1 MQSKI
6 SKKLTYN
13 FGGSLLQGIP
23 NILNGVTQ
31 SITAED
37 SQRGQAIGSTIGS
50 AADLAMNAI
59 PGVGPILSQLGL
71 GKLAGGLIG
80 NAVQGEQP
88 KNIITKPNTNPY
100 GYSNGGNLKG
110 IDPKLQQQIENALK
124 KGMTAFQLDSYNQSN
139 PLDINRNRKKEIP
152 LENLLELFDPTG
164 VSSHD
169 DRKRFIEEYGN
180 SASSLELFLN
190 DLQVVPLLGKLKYL
204 NQGSKVASVANKGIH
219 AVNMSTLGV
228 NTANRVD
235 NIKDLTGEGLSSNKD
250 NPVNFQKQN
259 LALENAP
266 KVTLPEI
273 NQDEIDFELA
283 RLKAK
288 KKKKDELSKKE
299 KEYLANPRNNIPQ
312 EYSNGGKMVEG
323 LSLFNGLPHSQ
334 GGLTI
339 NDKGIPSLN
348 GKHEVEKKEVKWLDY
363 IFSDKL
369 KIK

>member
-50 AADLAMNAI
+50 AADLALNAI
-59 PGVGPILSQLGL
+59 PGVGSIISQLGL

-80 NAVQGEQP
+80 QAVQGEQP
-88 KNIITKPNTNPY
+88 KNIVTKPNTNPY
-100 GYSNGGNLKG
+100 G
-110 IDPKLQQQIENALK
+110 
-124 KGMTAFQLDSYNQSN
+124 
-139 PLDINRNRKKEIP
+139 
-152 LENLLELFDPTG
+152 
-164 VSSHD
+164 
-169 DRKRFIEEYGN
+169 
-180 SASSLELFLN
+180 
-190 DLQVVPLLGKLKYL
+190 
-204 NQGSKVASVANKGIH
+204 
-219 AVNMSTLGV
+219 
-228 NTANRVD
+228 
-235 NIKDLTGEGLSSNKD
+235 
-250 NPVNFQKQN
+250 
-259 LALENAP
+259 
-266 KVTLPEI
+266 
-273 NQDEIDFELA
+273 
-283 RLKAK
+283 
-288 KKKKDELSKKE
+288 
-299 KEYLANPRNNIPQ
+299 
-312 EYSNGGKMVEG
+312 YSNGGKMVEG

-339 NDKGIPSLN
+339 NDKGIPSLS